1 MIKAVGRVFA
11 LPLKAMFSAQE
22 VAVGGN
28 ADRWYCQQLRG
39 HRDPKPAKE
48 NKYNAVGNIFLL
60 PCSLLKVSSVTGL
73 NSLTKSGSAQIL
85 EEDNFPGSL
94 IPQDPAV

>member
-1 MIKAVGRVFA
+1 MGM
-11 LPLKAMFSAQE
+11 LT
-22 VAVGGN
+22 GGTVSSLEDTEIPN
-28 ADRWYCQQLRG
+28 LQRKINTMLLG
-39 HRDPKPAKE
+39 
-48 NKYNAVGNIFLL
+48 IFFLL

>member
-1 MIKAVGRVFA
+1 MGM
-11 LPLKAMFSAQE
+11 LT
-22 VAVGGN
+22 GGTVSSLEDTEIPN
-28 ADRWYCQQLRG
+28 LQRKINTMLLG
-39 HRDPKPAKE
+39 
-48 NKYNAVGNIFLL
+48 IFFLL

-73 NSLTKSGSAQIL
+73 NSLTKSGSTQIL

>member
-1 MIKAVGRVFA
+1 MGM
-11 LPLKAMFSAQE
+11 LT
-22 VAVGGN
+22 GGTVSSLEDTKIPN
-28 ADRWYCQQLRG
+28 LQRKINTMLLG
-39 HRDPKPAKE
+39 
-48 NKYNAVGNIFLL
+48 IFFLL

>member
-1 MIKAVGRVFA
+1 MIKAVGRVFG

-28 ADRWYCQQLRG
+28 ADRWHCQQLRG

-48 NKYNAVGNIFLL
+48 NGYNAVGNIFLL

-73 NSLTKSGSAQIL
+73 NSSTKSGSAQIL
-85 EEDNFPGSL
+85 EEDNFTGRL
-94 IPQDPAV
+94 IPQDSAV

>member
-1 MIKAVGRVFA
+1 MGM
-11 LPLKAMFSAQE
+11 LT
-22 VAVGGN
+22 GGTVSSLEDTEIPN
-28 ADRWYCQQLRG
+28 PQRKINTMLLG
-39 HRDPKPAKE
+39 
-48 NKYNAVGNIFLL
+48 IFFFLL
-60 PCSLLKVSSVTGL
+60 SCSLLKVSSVTGP